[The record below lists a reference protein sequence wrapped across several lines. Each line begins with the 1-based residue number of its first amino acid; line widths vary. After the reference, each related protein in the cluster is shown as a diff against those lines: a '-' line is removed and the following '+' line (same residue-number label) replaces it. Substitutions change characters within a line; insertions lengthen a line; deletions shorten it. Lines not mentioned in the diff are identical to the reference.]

1 MGDYTSRHGYED
13 VAKIFKGSEL
23 QKYFSRLA
31 SGELRCVSKPQ
42 YVDNIPKAVKGVVG
56 ELLRERG
63 CAKSLIADLD
73 LSSLLEREVAQL
85 SGGELQR
92 FAIAV
97 TACTSG
103 SRAYMFDE
111 PSSFLDVRQRLNAAR
126 VIRGC
131 LQSGESDAQ
140 NSEDKYVIVVEHDLS
155 VLDYI
160 SDTLC
165 FLYGKPSSY
174 GVVTLPMGVR
184 EGINAFLSGY
194 LPAEINIIL
203 SFEKLLSIY
212 TKRTTRAAV
221 GLLPFIT
228 VRLLGATSSGS
239 SASGSGSGSG
249 VLQEV
254 VLDELLQVE
263 VCHLVAFVGEKDGFE
278 RGVGVNVTPVILLL
292 QVVVLDVLGQAL
304 GHIGATHLS
313 SGRNAQELA
322 QVVR

>member
-1 MGDYTSRHGYED
+1 VLGLVGKNGIGKSTALKILSGKLVPNMGDYTSRHGYED

-56 ELLRERG
+56 ELLRKRG

-194 LPAEINIIL
+194 LPAENMRFREEAMNFRVSSAENETVSCIL
-203 SFEKLLSIY
+203 STE
-212 TKRTTRAAV
+212 
-221 GLLPFIT
+221 
-228 VRLLGATSSGS
+228 
-239 SASGSGSGSG
+239 
-249 VLQEV
+249 
-254 VLDELLQVE
+254 
-263 VCHLVAFVGEKDGFE
+263 
-278 RGVGVNVTPVILLL
+278 N
-292 QVVVLDVLGQAL
+292 
-304 GHIGATHLS
+304 
-313 SGRNAQELA
+313 
-322 QVVR
+322 